1 MPRKPNDD
9 TPKTAFAARL
19 IAVRKLYGLQTG
31 RPDLDKK
38 EFAALLPKEAQ
49 TYRRYELGETEPNL
63 ATLTR
68 IRDLTGVSLNYL
80 IAGQP
85 DVKPEKARSGHVRL
99 ATREG
104 RKT

>member
-1 MPRKPNDD
+1 MPRKPKDEE
-9 TPKTAFAARL
+9 PKTPFAARL
-19 IAVRKLYGLQTG
+19 MAVRKMYGLQTG

-38 EFAALLPKEAQ
+38 EFAALIPKEAQ

-63 ATLTR
+63 WTLTR

-80 IAGQP
+80 IAGHP
-85 DVKPEKARSGHVRL
+85 DVKPEKTKPGVVRL